1 MIAQLTGKLA
11 HKDTN
16 QLIIDVQGVGYEV
29 TVTAGT
35 FGQLP
40 NKTEEISLHI
50 YTHVTEGAI
59 SLFGFLDQRE
69 KALFKKLISVSG
81 IGPKLAIQILSGLSV
96 NELITALLDENL
108 VKLTAI
114 KGVGRKTAERI
125 IVELRDK
132 ILELAN
138 DQSLSKAGE
147 PLKYS
152 HIDERL
158 SDVYSALINL
168 GYNKASADKAL
179 ASIALKPEMTTEDVL
194 KRSLSVLAR

>member
-1 MIAQLTGKLA
+1 MIAQLTGTLA
-11 HKDTN
+11 YKDTN
-16 QLIIDVQGVGYEV
+16 QLIVDVQGVGYEV
-29 TVTAGT
+29 TVTRGT
-35 FGQLP
+35 FVQLP
-40 NKTEEISLHI
+40 NATEEIRLHI

-114 KGVGRKTAERI
+114 KGVGKKTAERI

-158 SDVYSALINL
+158 ADVYSALINL

-179 ASIALKPEMTTEDVL
+179 ASITLKPEMSTEDVL
-194 KRSLSVLAR
+194 KRSLTVLAR